1 MEPLKVGI
9 SGLNFGKKLAR
20 SGTKSGAIKIVS
32 CYCRTPDSR
41 QAFADEYECG
51 TDETFIKMVERSDIE
66 AVIIASPNHEHL
78 EQCYLAA
85 QNGKHIFVEKP
96 VANTIEESEEII
108 NLCTKAGVKLAV
120 GHNTRYFGSMDAV
133 REQFRSGVMGQ
144 PIACECHFGASNAP
158 GLTPG
163 NWKWSDMTC
172 PAQPLMQMGI
182 HMVDM
187 MRTVFG
193 EPMSVTAHFDN
204 IMVNQSA
211 PDTCAIII
219 EFDSGAVGT
228 MTNTY
233 IHNDCYSVWHG
244 SEGVLRYMYWPDEG
258 KVEKLDRWGHVNEND
273 HWIEFAKVDSFAYEL
288 EGFRDAVHGNT
299 EILVSGDEGLRNV
312 MAVTAAIESARQ
324 GRKIY
329 LDEL

>member
-20 SGTKSGAIKIVS
+20 SGTDSKAIDIVS
-32 CYCRTPDSR
+32 CYCRTPDTR
-41 QAFADEYECG
+41 KTFAAEYDCD
-51 TDETFIKMVERSDIE
+51 TDETFKKLVERKDIE

-96 VANTIEESEEII
+96 IANTIEESEDII
-108 NLCTKAGVKLAV
+108 NICTKAGVKLAV
-120 GHNTRYFGSMDAV
+120 GHNTRYFGSMVTV
-133 REQFRSGVMGQ
+133 REQFKSGVIGQ
-144 PIACECHFGASNAP
+144 PVGCECHFGASNAP
-158 GLTPG
+158 NLTPG
-163 NWKWSDMTC
+163 NWKRSDMTC

-182 HMVDM
+182 HMLDM

-193 EPMSVTAHFDN
+193 EPVSVCAHFDN
-204 IMVNQSA
+204 IMVNQPA

-233 IHNDCYSVWHG
+233 VHNDCYSVWHG

-258 KVEKLDRWGHVNEND
+258 KVEKLDRWGHVDEKD
-273 HWIEFAKVDSFAYEL
+273 HWIEFEKVDSLAYEL
-288 EGFRDAVHGNT
+288 EGFRDAVRKDS

-312 MAVTAAIESARQ
+312 IAVTAAIESARV